1 MNIKLVPALLLLALG
16 ACALQPPQPAQ
27 DAPATTNLAV
37 AEPASPS
44 AAAPVP
50 APSDAQVAPGRWDVE
65 RVRGSDLLGASDEGR
80 GAAAMFH
87 YGYLA
92 AKAGMHII
100 DVSKIDGDVNEV
112 MSKCAASPNLT
123 VPQAYRQAL
132 RSRASSH

>member
-50 APSDAQVAPGRWDVE
+50 APSDAQVAPGRWNVE
-65 RVRGSDLLGASDEGR
+65 RVRGSDLLGASDED
-80 GAAAMFH
+80 
-87 YGYLA
+87 LA
-92 AKAGMHII
+92 AKAGMRIK